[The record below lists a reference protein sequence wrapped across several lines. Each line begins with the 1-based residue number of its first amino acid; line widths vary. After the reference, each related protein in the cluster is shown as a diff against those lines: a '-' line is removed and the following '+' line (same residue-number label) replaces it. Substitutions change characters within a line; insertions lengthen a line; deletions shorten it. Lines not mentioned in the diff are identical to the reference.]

1 MKTPNNRQ
9 EANALLALR
18 LDTKRELQAE
28 LFEINDEIK
37 QLENYIKMCQD
48 SDQIKLFQLGGVN
61 YER

>member
-18 LDTKRELQAE
+18 LHTKRELQAE

-48 SDQIKLFQLGGVN
+48 SDQIKLF
-61 YER
+61 